1 MKHIALLL
9 ISALAL
15 LGSCKVET
23 QKDLG
28 PETTRT
34 ITVRNFNK
42 LAISVC
48 SDYEYIPSDTF
59 SVTITAPEKAL
70 DRILLN
76 VTSDSTLSIEKGSER
91 DKDNVMWIMRNSGAD
106 AVKIIVRAPYL
117 TSVNIAGSSTFT
129 CNKTMRAPQ
138 LALAIAGSGEICVA
152 GVEADRVKTQIA
164 GSGDI
169 QTSLSQTT
177 STIAH
182 VTGSGTITLGLKR
195 CGDVGADVTGS
206 GTITLSG
213 DAETIAPT
221 ITGSGVIDTDNLKL
235 TK

>member
-1 MKHIALLL
+1 MKNIAILL
-9 ISALAL
+9 IAAFALFT
-15 LGSCKVET
+15 SCKVET

-34 ITVRNFNK
+34 VTVSDFNK

-76 VTSDSTLSIEKGSER
+76 VTTDSTLSIEKASER
-91 DKDNVMWIMRNSGAD
+91 NKSDVMWIMRNSGTD
-106 AVKIIVRAPYL
+106 AAKIIVRAPYL
-117 TSVNIAGSSTFT
+117 TCVNIAGSSTFT
-129 CNKTMRAPQ
+129 CNKIMRAPK
-138 LALAIAGSGEICVA
+138 LALQIAGSGEINVA
-152 GVEADRVKTQIA
+152 GVEADWVKTQIT

-169 QTSLSQTT
+169 QASLS
-177 STIAH
+177 H
-182 VTGSGTITLGLKR
+182 VASII
-195 CGDVGADVTGS
+195 ADVTGS
-206 GTITLSG
+206 GDITLNLKQCGGVGANVTGSGVITLSG
-213 DAETIAPT
+213 DAESFSPT
-221 ITGSGVIDTDNLKL
+221 ITGSGVINTDNLQL